1 MIIYVI
7 VFLKIEN
14 SGILCCKLLINTS
27 VPLKCKLFRFDLWLY
42 YACIEINHFSLVSPT
57 EFPLNNESNKKGRLQ
72 QQDYP
77 FLRISRHFHGH
88 LLVYSGAVTWLVAV
102 GLFCLWVCF
111 AACAWFREGLFP
123 FLPLGRSLLSSLF
136 LSFCLSLVL
145 RKNMIGFLLWPF
157 LKFGSK
163 L

>member
-1 MIIYVI
+1 M
-7 VFLKIEN
+7 KI
-14 SGILCCKLLINTS
+14 LAYYKLLINTS
-27 VPLKCKLFRFDLWLY
+27 FPLKCKLFRFDLWLY

-77 FLRISRHFHGH
+77 LLHISRHFHGH
-88 LLVYSGAVTWLVAV
+88 LLVYSGAVTWLIAV

-111 AACAWFREGLFP
+111 AACVIPGRTLPFPSPRPLP
-123 FLPLGRSLLSSLF
+123 FLLAL

-145 RKNMIGFLLWPF
+145 WKNMIGFLLWAI